1 MSLDFTIFIY
11 QLILTKNQS
20 LQIRRSRELPSM
32 ARVTTLRKRL
42 EAGSTADETP
52 RVEPDEPAN
61 QAVIW
66 MDSPVPL
73 LSFTASV

>member
-1 MSLDFTIFIY
+1 
-11 QLILTKNQS
+11 
-20 LQIRRSRELPSM
+20 M